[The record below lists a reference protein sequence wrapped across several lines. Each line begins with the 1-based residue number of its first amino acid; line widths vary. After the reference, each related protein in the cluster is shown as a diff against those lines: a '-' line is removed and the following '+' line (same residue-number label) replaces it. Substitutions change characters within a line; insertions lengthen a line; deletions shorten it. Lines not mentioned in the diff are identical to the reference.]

1 MEFKGVIVTDSLS
14 MAGVRSFTGSEGE
27 SAVRAVQAGDDLL
40 CTEHYKETYQALLR
54 AYKTK
59 RISKKRINASVKR
72 ILMMK
77 YRRGLNGRFAVRR
90 R

>member
-1 MEFKGVIVTDSLS
+1 

-40 CTEHYKETYQALLR
+40 CTENYRETYQALLR